1 MRCLMKFKLLAVV
14 AAAVLTMW
22 NTCTDAQTKELAENG
37 GPAFWYT
44 SEMRCQKCGRVE
56 RYEGDSLTCAMSF
69 EDYQILYPD
78 WRIEGHET
86 NCICLCPDCQ

>member
-1 MRCLMKFKLLAVV
+1 MRSLMKFKLLAVI
-14 AAAVLTMW
+14 AAAVLAMW

-44 SEMRCQKCGRVE
+44 SEMTCQKCGRVE
-56 RYEGDSLTCAMSF
+56 RYEGNTLSCAMSF

>member
-1 MRCLMKFKLLAVV
+1 MKLKILCFIAT
-14 AAAVLTMW
+14 AAIAALNCW
-22 NTCTDAQTKELAENG
+22 TDAPDPELVENG
-37 GPAFWYT
+37 GSAVWYT
-44 SEMRCQKCGRVE
+44 STMTCQRCGRVE
-56 RYEGDSLTCAMSF
+56 RYEGNTLSCAMSF

>member
-1 MRCLMKFKLLAVV
+1 MKIKLLAVA
-14 AAAVLTMW
+14 AAAVLAMW
-22 NTCTDAQTKELAENG
+22 NAWTDPQTKELAENG

-44 SEMRCQKCGRVE
+44 SEMACQKCGRTE
-56 RYEGDSLTCAMSF
+56 RYEGNALSCAMSF
-69 EDYQILYPD
+69 EDYQAIYPD